1 MEETMSKKVII
12 IIVAAVFL
20 LLMGMM
26 GGGFFLLWS
35 KMSATVA
42 QVQNQ
47 DGQEQ
52 DAEEEAAQ
60 EEATIGPIYR
70 LDTLIVN
77 LADHG
82 GKRYLRVT
90 MELELKPNEEVEAA
104 EVVEEIERRLP
115 QLRDTILMILPTKL
129 YADISTTPGKIA
141 LRDEIMS
148 KLNPFLKRGQI
159 SKIYFT
165 EFVVQ

>member
-1 MEETMSKKVII
+1 MSKKMII
-12 IIVAAVFL
+12 IIMAVFL
-20 LLMGMM
+20 LIMGMM

-42 QVQNQ
+42 QVQLQNS
-47 DGQEQ
+47 GQE
-52 DAEEEAAQ
+52 DEEEAAQ
-60 EEATIGPIYR
+60 EGATMGPLYR
-70 LDTLIVN
+70 MDTLIVN

-90 MELELKPNEEVEAA
+90 MELELKPNEQVETA
-104 EVVEEIERRLP
+104 EVVEEIEMRLA
-115 QLRDTILMILPTKL
+115 QLRDTILMILPTKQ
-129 YADISTTPGKIA
+129 YAEISTTPGKIA
-141 LRDEIMS
+141 LRDELMA
-148 KLNPFLKRGQI
+148 KLNPFLKKGQI

>member
-1 MEETMSKKVII
+1 MSKKVII
-12 IIVAAVFL
+12 IIIAVFV

-26 GGGFFLLWS
+26 GAGFFLLWS
-35 KMSATVA
+35 QMSATVA
-42 QVQNQ
+42 QVQKQN
-47 DGQEQ
+47 GTTETS
-52 DAEEEAAQ
+52 EEEQAD
-60 EEATIGPIYR
+60 EKEDKMGPIYR

-90 MELELKPNEEVEAA
+90 MEFELKPNEEVDNS
-104 EVVEEIERRLP
+104 EVVEEIEKRLP
-115 QLRDTILMILPTKL
+115 QLRDTILMVLPTKQ

-141 LRDEIMS
+141 LRDEVMA
-148 KLNPFLKRGQI
+148 KLNPFLKKGQI
-159 SKIYFT
+159 AQLYFT

>member
-1 MEETMSKKVII
+1 MSKKVII
-12 IIVAAVFL
+12 IIAAVFL

-35 KMSATVA
+35 QMNAGLA
-42 QVQNQ
+42 AVQMQNSQ
-47 DGQEQ
+47 DE
-52 DAEEEAAQ
+52 EVEEAVV
-60 EEATIGPIYR
+60 EEVTIGPLYR

-82 GKRYLRVT
+82 GKRYLRLT
-90 MELELKPNEEVEAA
+90 MELELKANEKVEAG
-104 EVVEEIERRLP
+104 EVVEEIEMRLA
-115 QLRDTILMILPTKL
+115 QLRDSILMILPTKE

-141 LRDEIMS
+141 LRDELMV
-148 KLNPFLKRGQI
+148 KMNAVLKKGQI
-159 SKIYFT
+159 VKIYFT

>member
-1 MEETMSKKVII
+1 MSKKLII

-90 MELELKPNEEVEAA
+90 MELELKPNEEVEVA
-104 EVVEEIERRLP
+104 EVIEEIERRLP

-129 YADISTTPGKIA
+129 YADISTTQGKIA
-141 LRDEIMS
+141 LRDEIMTQ
-148 KLNPFLKRGQI
+148 LNTFLKKGQI